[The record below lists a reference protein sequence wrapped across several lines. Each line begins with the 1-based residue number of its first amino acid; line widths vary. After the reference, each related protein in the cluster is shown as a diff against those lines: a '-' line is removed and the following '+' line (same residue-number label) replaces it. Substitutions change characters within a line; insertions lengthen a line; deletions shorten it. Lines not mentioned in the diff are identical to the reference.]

1 MGISCSEMENE
12 KPSKEI
18 YMEDVVL
25 KIETDTLQ
33 TLTEVAE
40 FRGMDRDQL
49 IRNILNCEVSGLK
62 DYLICMKNGS

>member
-18 YMEDVVL
+18 YMEDVFL

-40 FRGMDRDQL
+40 FRGIDRDQL

-62 DYLICMKNGS
+62 DYLVCMKNGS